1 MKTLNPLSLLDNLL
15 ADWASPK
22 VRRLVH
28 GLLLLVASVAS
39 IYLAVE
45 GDWRKFIVALI
56 ATLYVG
62 SNRANTREQGELGN
76 HGVD

>member
-45 GDWRKFIVALI
+45 GDWREFIVALI

>member
-45 GDWRKFIVALI
+45 GDWLQCIVALI